1 MQQLK
6 NTWQRPFSNSTFCRG
21 FLHLHLCLFYSKH
34 IQYFHH
40 SC

>member
-6 NTWQRPFSNSTFCRG
+6 NTWQRPFSNSTFRRG
-21 FLHLHLCLFYSKH
+21 FLHLYLCFFYSKY

-40 SC
+40 GC